1 MKAREEWLEIADKL
15 RFDIDLIYKL
25 TNNYEGD
32 NENYVKYCNNKCE
45 SANKLNLKLDE
56 ILTSVKNK
64 KGINIKTLIDIIEGY
79 ITILDDIDTAGDMF
93 KPKIDDLFKTIEFI
107 HKLKWEYYYINDKNE
122 IEFK

>member
-1 MKAREEWLEIADKL
+1 MKAREQWLEIADKL

-32 NENYVKYCNNKCE
+32 NENYVKYVKNKCE
-45 SANKLNLKLDE
+45 TANKLNVKLDE
-56 ILTSVKNK
+56 ILTSIKNK

-79 ITILDDIDTAGDMF
+79 ITILDDIDTAGDML

-107 HKLKWEYYYINDKNE
+107 HKLKWEYYYINDKDE

>member
-25 TNNYEGD
+25 TNNYSGD
-32 NENYVKYCNNKCE
+32 NENYIKYVKNKCE
-45 SANKLNLKLDE
+45 TANNLNLKLDE
-56 ILTSVKNK
+56 ILTSIKNK

-79 ITILDDIDTAGDMF
+79 IVILDDIDTAADMF

-107 HKLKWEYYYINDKNE
+107 HKLKWEYYTINNNGK